1 MKLTTVTQT
10 LALAAIILTA
20 ATSAAAAGEPRPWL
34 CRDKPAFSD
43 GHPMR
48 YQVAS
53 KSGSSWQIFFMQF
66 EMNGPHDGYS
76 IIQSRQVTSAP
87 QTGTLRTGQ
96 YSAVAMFRKG
106 GVWICGYA
114 QESARPHGAITSLCY
129 AAESDSD
136 CAVTLSVNPDQAAAQ

>member
-10 LALAAIILTA
+10 LAVAAIIAIA
-20 ATSAAAAGEPRPWL
+20 AASAAIAGEPRPWL

-48 YQVAS
+48 YQVS
-53 KSGSSWQIFFMQF
+53 SNGGSSWQIFFLQF

-87 QTGTLRTGQ
+87 QTGTLHTGR
-96 YSAVAMFRKG
+96 YSAVAMFRRG
-106 GVWICGYA
+106 GVWVCGYA
-114 QESARPHGAITSLCY
+114 QESARPPGTITNLCY
-129 AAESDSD
+129 AAESDPD
-136 CAVTLSVNPDQAAAQ
+136 CTVTLSVNPDQASAQ